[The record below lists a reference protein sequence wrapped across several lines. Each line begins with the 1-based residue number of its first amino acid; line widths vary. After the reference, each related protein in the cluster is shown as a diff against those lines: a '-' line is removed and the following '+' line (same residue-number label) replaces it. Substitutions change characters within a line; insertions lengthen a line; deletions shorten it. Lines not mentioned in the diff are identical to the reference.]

1 MVNHHILS
9 SVLLA
14 FAASVQAGAPGYPG
28 FSLRWQDD
36 FSGARGTSPNTRNWN
51 IITGTLGVNGEL
63 QTYSSSTRNVQLS
76 GANSLQIAP
85 LRDGSARGGWTSG
98 RLESKYVFTPTVG
111 KITRVEASLRF
122 GSNDQGAK
130 KGIWPAWWMLGNS
143 LRTGGK
149 RWPECGE
156 IDVMEQVNG
165 QAIGHGT
172 MHCQKDPGG
181 ICNEP
186 GGIGSPV
193 GFSNNGYHTWR
204 VEFDRRSNDWR
215 QQTVSWYLDGR
226 NFHQVTGARINDLAT
241 WTTLC
246 QSPMYFI
253 LNVAVGGSW
262 PGAPTAATKDGF
274 ASGMEVGYVAHYS
287 Q

>member
-51 IITGTLGVNGEL
+51 IITGNLGVNGEL